1 MLLAELTLFILVI
14 GNVIN
19 AKTGQWIGRLSG
31 LGAGLDS
38 YFEYLL
44 KSYILF
50 GEDEDYQ
57 MFNESYSVIKQY
69 LRRG

>member
-1 MLLAELTLFILVI
+1 M
-14 GNVIN
+14 IN
-19 AKTGQWIGRLSG
+19 AKTGQWVGRLSG

-50 GEDEDYQ
+50 GEEEDYH
-57 MFNESYSVIKQY
+57 MFNESYVLIKQY
-69 LRRG
+69 LRRGLDFRFPKSQLVNL